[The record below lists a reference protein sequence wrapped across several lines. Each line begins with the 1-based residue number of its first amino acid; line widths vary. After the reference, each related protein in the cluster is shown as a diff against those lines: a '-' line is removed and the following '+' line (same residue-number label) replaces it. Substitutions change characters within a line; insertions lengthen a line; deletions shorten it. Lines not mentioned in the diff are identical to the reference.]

1 MNLFVRWPRLL
12 LPVLLLCLAGISQA
26 QSPAPKVTVHLDPQK
41 TEIHWTLHDTL
52 HTVHG
57 TFRLKGGM
65 MSFNPAT
72 GAAEGQFLVDV
83 GTGESGDNTRD
94 GKMQSE
100 VLESKKYPEAFFHPV
115 KVSGVLKA
123 SAGTQNVT
131 VDGTF
136 NIHGADHPL
145 TLQLAVQV
153 NGSDASATTHFVI
166 PYVAWGMKDESKLI
180 LKVDKEVGVDVTA
193 QGTVGGLSQSE

>member
-1 MNLFVRWPRLL
+1 MNLLAHRPRLL
-12 LPVLLLCLAGISQA
+12 LLVLLLCLARISQA
-26 QSPAPKVTVHLDPQK
+26 QAPAPKVTVHLDPQK

-83 GTGESGDNTRD
+83 GTGESGDDTRD

-123 SAGTQNVT
+123 GAGTQNVT

-153 NGSDASATTHFVI
+153 NGSDAGATTHFVI
-166 PYVAWGMKDESKLI
+166 PYAAWGMKDESRLI
-180 LKVDKEVGVDVTA
+180 LKVDKEVSVDVTA
-193 QGTVGGLSQSE
+193 RGTVGGLFKSE